1 MMMMK
6 SVMQKFGSLWIIGQG
21 MLAAVA
27 PKRSA
32 KFGQKMLDKYYEN
45 TDALT
50 PKPAYLRQLRA
61 LGVGMI
67 AAGIAGLLLEATDD
81 DEEPVVEDDE

>member
-1 MMMMK
+1 MR
-6 SVMQKFGSLWIIGQG
+6 KFGSLWIIGQG

-50 PKPAYLRQLRA
+50 PKSSYLRQLRA